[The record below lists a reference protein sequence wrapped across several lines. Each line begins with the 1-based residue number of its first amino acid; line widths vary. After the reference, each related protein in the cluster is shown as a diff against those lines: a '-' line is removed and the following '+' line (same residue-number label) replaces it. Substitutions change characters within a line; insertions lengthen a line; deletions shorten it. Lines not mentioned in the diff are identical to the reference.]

1 MSVVWRLALSGCA
14 FLLGVL
20 TLSLAQ
26 AEPTACQGSDLT
38 QVGGLAAAEAA
49 RADDLVNG
57 DGLLWRIDKPG
68 LAPSFLFGTIHS
80 TDESALD
87 IARRAAQFING
98 SKVVATELGGPMD
111 SIEKANITAAT
122 LAKALDRDH
131 DTFEGAIA
139 PEDRER
145 IEKFIAGLGYP
156 AEFAHHLKPWFLA
169 ILTAIPACEA
179 EREARDLPEVDQ
191 FLAET
196 AKNLGVKVIGLETA
210 EEQLDAIAALRP
222 EVAATLLT
230 LAARAPGL
238 NDDLYATMLR
248 LYRES
253 RPAEIVAIADAV
265 GGLNEAER
273 AAQDEFMRELLES
286 RNAIMA
292 ERAAPLLASG
302 GAFIAVGA
310 LHLAGKTGLIER
322 FRAEG
327 YTVTKVW

>member
-1 MSVVWRLALSGCA
+1 MSIIRRSTLGACA
-14 FLLGVL
+14 FLL

-26 AEPTACQGSDLT
+26 AEPPKACQGADLT
-38 QVGGLAAAEAA
+38 GAAGVAQAESA
-49 RADDLVNG
+49 RADDLINA
-57 DGLLWRIDKPG
+57 DGLLWRIEKPG
-68 LAPSFLFGTIHS
+68 LKPSYLFGTIHS

-87 IARRAAQFING
+87 VARRAARFIDG

-111 SIEKANITAAT
+111 SVEKANITAAT
-122 LAKALDRDH
+122 LAKALDRDR

-139 PEDRER
+139 PKDRAR
-145 IEKFIAGLGYP
+145 VEKFIASLGYP
-156 AEFAHHLKPWFLA
+156 VEFAHHLKPWFLA

-179 EREARDLPEVDQ
+179 EREALDMPEVDQ

-196 AKNLGVKVIGLETA
+196 AKAAGVKVIGLETPA
-210 EEQLDAIAALRP
+210 EQLDAIAALRP
-222 EVAATLLT
+222 RVAATLLT
-230 LAARAPGL
+230 LAAKDPGL

-253 RPAEIVAIADAV
+253 RPAEIVAVSDAV

-273 AAQDEFMRELLES
+273 AAQDEFMRDLMQG
-286 RNAIMA
+286 RNAAIA
-292 ERAAPLLASG
+292 ERAAPLIASG

-310 LHLAGKTGLIER
+310 LHLAGKAGLVER
-322 FRAEG
+322 FRALG